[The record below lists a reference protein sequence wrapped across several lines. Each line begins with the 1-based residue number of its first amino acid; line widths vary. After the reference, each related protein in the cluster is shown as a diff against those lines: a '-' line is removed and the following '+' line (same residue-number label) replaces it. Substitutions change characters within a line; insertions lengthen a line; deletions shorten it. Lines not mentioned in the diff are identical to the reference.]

1 MRYYRF
7 ADIAFAV
14 DGLPEKLPDGKYLN
28 LFRIASVVPDITL
41 HVQNN
46 TLVLPSDAIR
56 SGNIHYVERER
67 EHRIYEW
74 FRTPNPAVSF
84 VLNDWKNAEITIDIH
99 PELYDD
105 AAFTVNWLLSLSGFS
120 AGLLYRKCATFHCS
134 YILVENQAI
143 LFAGFSGR
151 GKSTQ
156 ADLWQRYRNAEIING
171 DRALIF
177 KREDGWY
184 AGGISACGSSKI
196 CRNYTAKIAAVIL
209 LEKGSDN
216 QVFLMKTAEKYRAL
230 LTGMAFHRWGKEE
243 IDIASRLAV
252 DILSEL
258 PMYRLCNRA
267 DEESV
272 EVLEK
277 KIGGALCDI

>member
-28 LFRIASVVPDITL
+28 LFRTASVVPDITL
-41 HVQNN
+41 HVQN
-46 TLVLPSDAIR
+46 TALVLPPDAVR
-56 SGNIHYVERER
+56 SGNIHYVEQEGK
-67 EHRIYEW
+67 HRIYGW
-74 FRTPNPAVSF
+74 FRTPDPAVSF
-84 VLNDWKNAEITIDIH
+84 VLNDWKNAEITVDVH
-99 PELYDD
+99 PELYED

-120 AGLLYRKCATFHCS
+120 TGLLYRKCATFHCS

-143 LFAGFSGR
+143 LFAGFSGM

-171 DRALIF
+171 DRALVF

-184 AGGISACGSSKI
+184 AGGISACGSSKM
-196 CRNYTAKIAAVIL
+196 CKNYTAKIAAVIL
-209 LEKGSDN
+209 LEKGPDN
-216 QVFLMKTAEKYRAL
+216 QVFPMETVEKYRAL

-243 IDIASRLAV
+243 IDVAGNLAM
-252 DILSEL
+252 DILTEV
-258 PMYRLCNRA
+258 PMYRLYNRA

-277 KIGGALCDI
+277 EIGGTLYDI